1 MSVYAIYFSPTRS
14 TEKIVKI
21 LAREFGN
28 YGEIDLSKQSS
39 GENVRAFKE
48 EDICIFGVPSYGGRV
63 PAPALERMKKM
74 KGNQAT
80 AILVAVYGN
89 RAYEDTLLELK
100 EQVEACNFFV
110 TGAVSAVAEHSIMHQ
125 FATRRPD
132 KKDRQELKE
141 FAIKLVEK
149 IKTGHGKEGITV
161 PGKKPYRSYKGV
173 PLKPKASK
181 QCTACGLCARLC
193 PVGAISA
200 KELRKTDKSKCI
212 SCMRCVEN
220 CPVKARKVSKLKVKL
235 ASLKMKKACADRK
248 SNQLFL

>member
-21 LAREFGN
+21 LAKEFGN

-48 EDICIFGVPSYGGRV
+48 DDICIFGVPSYGGRV
-63 PAPALERMKKM
+63 PEPALERMKKM
-74 KGNQAT
+74 KGNQTT

-100 EQVEACNFFV
+100 EQVENCGFFV
-110 TGAVSAVAEHSIMHQ
+110 TGAVSAVAEHSIMYQ
-125 FATRRPD
+125 FATKRPD
-132 KKDRQELKE
+132 KKDRQELKQ

-149 IKTGHGKEGITV
+149 IRTGHEKEGITV

-181 QCTACGLCARLC
+181 QCTECGLCARLC
-193 PVGAISA
+193 PVGAISTQ
-200 KELRKTDKSKCI
+200 ELRKTDKSKCI

-220 CPVKARKVSKLKVKL
+220 CPAKARKVSKLKVKL

-248 SNQLFL
+248 ENQLFL